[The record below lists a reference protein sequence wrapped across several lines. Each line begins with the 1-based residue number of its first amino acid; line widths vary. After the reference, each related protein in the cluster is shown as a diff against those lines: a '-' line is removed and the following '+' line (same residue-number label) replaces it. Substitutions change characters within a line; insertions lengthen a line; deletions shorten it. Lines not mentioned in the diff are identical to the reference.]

1 MILVPLPRR
10 TQKNK
15 NIENQTPEK
24 VHPGTLSILILSLR
38 RPKSRILGILTQN
51 PLVSKTVQPNP
62 YPLGPFYFRSF
73 SSVLRTL
80 IWDGF
85 RDCLGTWYVRIS
97 FQVPIVDFDFIHLS
111 LTRLSLCFY
120 NIKIKQFKD
129 DLLVVFVVFRR
140 EEFSL
145 LFWLSEILY
154 SECYK
159 FCGTF

>member
-80 IWDGF
+80 I
-85 RDCLGTWYVRIS
+85 
-97 FQVPIVDFDFIHLS
+97 
-111 LTRLSLCFY
+111 
-120 NIKIKQFKD
+120 
-129 DLLVVFVVFRR
+129 
-140 EEFSL
+140 
-145 LFWLSEILY
+145 
-154 SECYK
+154 
-159 FCGTF
+159 